1 MKITSRTLAV
11 VMTGLA
17 LSVGFGVS
25 SASAALVDIGFFF
38 MPGGSSNGLPVIFA
52 NPGTTNLQLWVD
64 DSNAVGGGA
73 LGIADIKIVSGGVLS
88 MNTWAPNTN
97 VGPSSLSGNT
107 LNIATALG
115 IGFTLTAGAFELG
128 TINVVTA
135 GGGGDGDITLFSG
148 DYLSASS
155 SLQVTMTLPQVLA
168 VAVPEP
174 GTLPL
179 LGVGLGGLGLLIRRS
194 SES

>member
-38 MPGGSSNGLPVIFA
+38 MPGGSSSGLPVIFA

-97 VGPSSLSGNT
+97 VGPSSL
-107 LNIATALG
+107 
-115 IGFTLTAGAFELG
+115 
-128 TINVVTA
+128 
-135 GGGGDGDITLFSG
+135 
-148 DYLSASS
+148 
-155 SLQVTMTLPQVLA
+155 
-168 VAVPEP
+168 
-174 GTLPL
+174 
-179 LGVGLGGLGLLIRRS
+179 
-194 SES
+194 